1 MLDSGQPI
9 GTDGRNQRTPGGE
22 AAGGPGGAAS
32 RAKRH
37 HPRDRAAAGG
47 RPRGDGWPRSRGG
60 GRRSFGE
67 FPLYTAVFASL
78 AATQIVWAGL
88 LLRDPSRRLLCFGAL
103 FNLSVVGLWVASRA
117 VGVPIA
123 PHAWVP
129 ESIGVADL
137 IETAGEIVVVL
148 ALWSVLMSERAGL
161 ARPVAARI
169 APLLVLMLFL
179 TALYGV
185 GAHAG

>member
-1 MLDSGQPI
+1 MV
-9 GTDGRNQRTPGGE
+9 E
-22 AAGGPGGAAS
+22 AS
-32 RAKRH
+32 VR
-37 HPRDRAAAGG
+37 RAA
-47 RPRGDGWPRSRGG
+47 RSRGAQAEWRAAQNDTTRQTMLLLAG
-60 GRRSFGE
+60 LATMDGLVHVGAAVDHFGE

-88 LLRDPSRRLLCFGAL
+88 LLREPSRHPLLFGAL
-103 FNLSVVGLWVASRA
+103 FNLSVVGLWVASRT

-161 ARPVAARI
+161 ARNVAGRI